1 MRLNRRPVALLEP
14 IEVQAGADV
23 PKDIL
28 LGRQLGRRLVGI
40 GVEVPPG
47 DLAPQVAAVE
57 ELHLVW
63 GATVHHGRVGD
74 VVADDH
80 DDVDVVGD
88 GLYPCDV
95 GH

>member
-1 MRLNRRPVALLEP
+1 MRLNRRPIAFLQP
-14 IEVQAGADV
+14 IKIQAGADV
-23 PKDIL
+23 PKDVF
-28 LGRQLGRRLVGI
+28 LGRQLGRRLVGVC
-40 GVEVPPG
+40 VEVPPG

-63 GATVHHGRVGD
+63 GATVHHGRVRD

-88 GLYPCDV
+88 CLYPLDV